1 MDNSILLAL
10 IGIGEAVITG
20 VVTFLLTK
28 KKYQSEV
35 DGNIIDN
42 MKESLEFY
50 KQLSDDNKQRLEEVL
65 EKNKRLEDEVDEL
78 RKIVFGMLSQICTD
92 IMCQSRKSELTK
104 SPLRGPASTLP
115 DDLKVKFYGAEDS
128 ETTVG

>member
-10 IGIGEAVITG
+10 VGIGEAVITG
-20 VVTFLLTK
+20 IVTFLLTK

-78 RKIVFGMLSQICTD
+78 RKVVFGMMSQICTD
-92 IMCQSRKSELTK
+92 IMCQSRKAELSQLPLHGPSKALSE
-104 SPLRGPASTLP
+104 
-115 DDLKVKFYGAEDS
+115 DLKVKFYGTEDS